1 MRMLNYET
9 DSPLR
14 HVGVLLTR
22 AVAER
27 LFEGLRAVL
36 ETNSGY
42 ARVEDEA
49 WGDLD
54 ISLYTPANQEF
65 LHRRIRRLIETGE

>member
-9 DSPLR
+9 DMPLR
-14 HVGVLLTR
+14 QVGVLLTR
-22 AVAER
+22 EEAER

>member
-14 HVGVLLTR
+14 QVGVLLTR
-22 AVAER
+22 EEAEW

-65 LHRRIRRLIETGE
+65 LHRRIQRLIETGE

>member
-14 HVGVLLTR
+14 QVGVLLTR
-22 AVAER
+22 AEAER

-54 ISLYTPANQEF
+54 ISLYTPANQVF